1 MANQPSPEFLALQK
15 AVQELANAKNG
26 RPMIIKSAIVVWEE
40 VFFDDEG
47 DMNFDIDFAS
57 VGDNVSLATET
68 GLLKAGLTM
77 FEHIVLHG
85 TPSPEDS

>member
-1 MANQPSPEFLALQK
+1 MAIEPTPEFLAMQK

-40 VFFDDEG
+40 CFFDDDG
-47 DMNFDIDFAS
+47 DLNFDIDFAS

-85 TPSPEDS
+85 TLNPEM